1 GYKVDDPPN
10 THSTPTDFFTV
21 EEDTSTRT
29 LLLYTLGNRKLKNGG
44 DAQTMISLR
53 WLPPLLLLVEVASAF
68 SPVSTTAA
76 ATTPGPGVG
85 NWRHGVTNHQQ
96 LSTLSSEV
104 NGDGFTEGKSQLNG
118 FQRFLTRT
126 LMCSY
131 ITSMCVA
138 LPTTLFPIY
147 LLHKFRIIDRAQKEK
162 TSLRVGQFCSR
173 WMMRVFPFASKKVV
187 VDRETHEADPR
198 PTIWAC
204 NHISMLDVFFV
215 LALDKRMRG
224 KKRRPIKILYWKGL
238 ESNPVTRLL
247 FQMCGFIPVEM
258 EDNGNGNK
266 NQYDPKSF
274 KSMLK
279 STKQAIEEGFDIGI
293 LPEGQPNPT
302 PELGLQPVYGGAFTL
317 ARMSRRPIQ
326 MLSLYGLHKMW
337 HPDGSMGCS
346 QRQMKVRVYPQ
357 AERMYKDA
365 EEFATT
371 FEAVSGTFG
380 ATGRDLPKQE
390 LQMWLDGT
398 MWQTELARRASV
410 ETTKQNQED
419 QRQPEDAK
427 IGQMN

>member
-1 GYKVDDPPN
+1 MREAFGLALLIN
-10 THSTPTDFFTV
+10 FTKCCLV
-21 EEDTSTRT
+21 EVQGHPRGQTRQP
-29 LLLYTLGNRKLKNGG
+29 RKLKTEPGG
-44 DAQTMISLR
+44 DAKTMISLR
-53 WLPPLLLLVEVASAF
+53 WLSPLLLLVRGANSFSSF
-68 SPVSTTAA
+68 SPVSTAA
-76 ATTPGPGVG
+76 STRG
-85 NWRHGVTNHQQ
+85 NWRNGVTDNQRLGLPLVSR
-96 LSTLSSEV
+96 LSREV
-104 NGDGFTEGKSQLNG
+104 NGDIPTEGTPQLNG
-118 FQRFLTRT
+118 FQRILTRT
-126 LMCSY
+126 LMLSY

-138 LPTTLFPIY
+138 LPTALFPIY
-147 LLHKFRIIDRAQKEK
+147 LLHKLKLIDRTRKE
-162 TSLRVGQFCSR
+162 TSSLWVGQFCSR
-173 WMMRVFPFASKKVV
+173 WMMRIFPFASKKVV
-187 VDRETHEADPR
+187 VDKETHEADPR

-247 FQMCGFIPVEM
+247 FQMCGFIPVDM
-258 EDNGNGNK
+258 EDNGNGNE
-266 NQYDPKSF
+266 NQYNPKSF

-279 STKQAIEEGFDIGI
+279 RTKQAIEEGFDIGI

-302 PELGLQPVYGGAFTL
+302 PEVGLQPVYGGAFTL

-346 QRQMKVRVYPQ
+346 QRHMKVRVYPQ
-357 AERMYKDA
+357 SERMYKDA

-380 ATGRDLPKQE
+380 ATGKDLPEQE

-398 MWQTELARRASV
+398 MWQTELARRAAV
-410 ETTKQNQED
+410 ETTTQKQED
-419 QRQPEDAK
+419 RQQPENSV
-427 IGQMN
+427 IGQTN

>member
-1 GYKVDDPPN
+1 
-10 THSTPTDFFTV
+10 
-21 EEDTSTRT
+21 
-29 LLLYTLGNRKLKNGG
+29 
-44 DAQTMISLR
+44 
-53 WLPPLLLLVEVASAF
+53 
-68 SPVSTTAA
+68 
-76 ATTPGPGVG
+76 
-85 NWRHGVTNHQQ
+85 
-96 LSTLSSEV
+96 
-104 NGDGFTEGKSQLNG
+104 
-118 FQRFLTRT
+118 
-126 LMCSY
+126 
-131 ITSMCVA
+131 
-138 LPTTLFPIY
+138 
-147 LLHKFRIIDRAQKEK
+147 
-162 TSLRVGQFCSR
+162 
-173 WMMRVFPFASKKVV
+173 
-187 VDRETHEADPR
+187 
-198 PTIWAC
+198 
-204 NHISMLDVFFV
+204 
-215 LALDKRMRG
+215 MRG

-357 AERMYKDA
+357 AERMYKDS